1 MNAIIETN
9 DTHNI
14 INIIYRNNDDE
25 LVTSYLARYITQI
38 KVELPNVTITKI
50 NENQYRIDN
59 QITITH
65 ISELQEEN

>member
-14 INIIYRNNDDE
+14 INIIYRNNNDE
-25 LVTSYLARYITQI
+25 LVSSYLARYITQI
-38 KVELPNVTITKI
+38 KVKLPNVNITKI
-50 NENQYRIDN
+50 NENKYRIGD

-65 ISELQEEN
+65 VIGLQEER

>member
-14 INIIYRNNDDE
+14 INIIYRNNNDE
-25 LVTSYLARYITQI
+25 LVSSYLARYITQI
-38 KVELPNVTITKI
+38 KVKLPNVNITKI
-50 NENQYRIDN
+50 NEKKYRIGD

-65 ISELQEEN
+65 VIGLQEER

>member
-38 KVELPNVTITKI
+38 KVKLPNVNITKI
-50 NENQYRIDN
+50 NENKYRIDD

-65 ISELQEEN
+65 VIGLQEEN

>member
-14 INIIYRNNDDE
+14 INIIYRNSNDK
-25 LVTSYLARYITQI
+25 LVTSFLTRYISQI
-38 KVELPNVTITKI
+38 KSKLPNVIITKI

-65 ISELQEEN
+65 ITKLQEEN

>member
-14 INIIYRNNDDE
+14 INIIYRNSNDK

-38 KVELPNVTITKI
+38 KSKLPDVTIIKI
-50 NENQYRIDN
+50 NKYKYRIDD

-65 ISELQEEN
+65 ITKLQEEN

>member
-14 INIIYRNNDDE
+14 INIIYRNNDNK
-25 LVTSYLARYITQI
+25 LVASYLDRYIAQI
-38 KVELPNVTITKI
+38 KAKLPNITITKI
-50 NENQYRIDN
+50 NENKYRIDD

-65 ISELQEEN
+65 VTSLQEEN